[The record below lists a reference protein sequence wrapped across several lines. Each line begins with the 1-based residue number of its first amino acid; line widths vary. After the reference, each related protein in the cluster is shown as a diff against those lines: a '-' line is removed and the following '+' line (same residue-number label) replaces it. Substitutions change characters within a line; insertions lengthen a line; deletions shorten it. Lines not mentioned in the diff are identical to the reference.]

1 MTPSC
6 IMLVLGHMQP
16 CHQVCCDNYSLP
28 CAQASHYQK
37 QMELFVLPECLYGK
51 YTPCEEV
58 NPAPSAQAAAVIM
71 WTANLCMPY
80 DCLSQSCRVQ
90 Y

>member
-1 MTPSC
+1 MT
-6 IMLVLGHMQP
+6 
-16 CHQVCCDNYSLP
+16 CCDNYSLP

-71 WTANLCMPY
+71 WTANLCMPH
-80 DCLSQSCRVQ
+80 DCLSQSVGYSIDDEEHIEPRG
-90 Y
+90 